1 MPPAPAIPLTAEL
14 PDYDLAIVGGGLV
27 GASLA
32 LALAPLG
39 LRIALLEAVAPAPG
53 EQHPSFDER
62 TTALA
67 NGTVRAFRMLGAWTA
82 MEREA
87 APIRR
92 IHVSD
97 QGRFGTARVDAAEQG
112 LEALGYVVPNRV
124 IGAALW
130 AGLARVPS
138 IEVIAPATVSGSE
151 IDGASRVVTFE
162 VAGQARSLRA
172 RLVVAADGMRSLV
185 RDQAGIEAEH
195 IEYEQVALTAVM
207 TTQRFHDYVAY
218 ERFTEAGPIAIL
230 PLTDGRCGLVWTG
243 SPAAVE
249 RLLALSDEEFL
260 REFQAAFGF
269 RLGRFLRI
277 GQRASYKLVLSRAD
291 RHIAERLAVVGNAAQ
306 GLHPI
311 AGQGFN
317 LGLRDAM
324 SLAEVIADGRV
335 AGTTDAGDAALL
347 QEYADWR
354 DTDRRRIVAF
364 TDGLV
369 RLFSTPL
376 GVLRGLR
383 SLGILAFD
391 VLPPAKSALARLSVG
406 AAQRV
411 PRLARG
417 VPLAGSG

>member
-1 MPPAPAIPLTAEL
+1 MPLSTTPAE
-14 PDYDLAIVGGGLV
+14 YDLAIVGGGLV

-32 LALAPLG
+32 LSLAPLG
-39 LRIALLEAVAPAPG
+39 LRIALVEAVSPLQG

-67 NGTVRAFRMLGAWTA
+67 NGSVRAFKTLGVWAG

-87 APIRR
+87 APIRK

-97 QGRFGTARVDAAEQG
+97 QGRFGSARIDAAEQG
-112 LEALGYVVPNRV
+112 LEALGYVVPNRA

-130 AGLARVPS
+130 QGLSRTPS
-138 IEVIAPATVSGSE
+138 VEVIAPARVTGSE
-151 IDGASRVVTFE
+151 LADASRVVHYG
-162 VAGQARSLRA
+162 VAGEARSLSA
-172 RLVVAADGMRSLV
+172 RLVVAADGIRSLV
-185 RDQAGIEAEH
+185 RDQSGIEADH
-195 IEYEQVALTAVM
+195 IGYEQVAITAVM

-218 ERFTEAGPIAIL
+218 ERFTEEGPIAIL
-230 PLTDGRCGLVWTG
+230 PLTDGRCGMVWTRK
-243 SPAAVE
+243 PAAVE
-249 RLLALSDEEFL
+249 RMLALSDDEFL

-277 GQRASYKLVLSRAD
+277 GQRASYDLVLARAD
-291 RHIAERLAVVGNAAQ
+291 RHIAQRLAVVGNAAQ

-324 SLAEVIADGRV
+324 SLAEVIADRRV
-335 AGTTDAGDAALL
+335 AGTMDPGDANLL
-347 QEYADWR
+347 QDYADWR
-354 DTDRRRIVAF
+354 ETDRRRIVAF

-369 RLFSTPL
+369 RLFATPL
-376 GVLRGLR
+376 GVLRSLR

-406 AAQRV
+406 AAERV

-417 VPLAGSG
+417 VPLAGTG